1 MKDLQV
7 TAKVPAKPAKDGKPA
22 TPEMVGSIKVKAPE
36 TAEEGIKM
44 FGDGAVLTNAISNWV
59 VTLQGAIRSGLRR
72 GENSAALQARLG
84 ASKMG
89 VAATKAA
96 IDPKQAWLASY
107 QAATPAERK
116 RMKSELLKQAEAF
129 DA

>member
-7 TAKVPAKPAKDGKPA
+7 QARVPANKAKG
-22 TPEMVGSIKVKAPE
+22 TPELGPVTVTVKTGE
-36 TAEEGIKM
+36 TAEEKIKM
-44 FGDGAVLTNAISNWV
+44 FGDEPVSSNADANWK
-59 VTLQGAIRSGLRR
+59 VTLQSSVRSALRR
-72 GENSAALQARLG
+72 GETQAQIQARLG
-84 ASKMG
+84 AAKMG
-89 VAATKAA
+89 VAVQKAA

-116 RMKSELLKQAEAF
+116 KMKADLLKQAEQF